1 MEFEIIKIKQL
12 SGKKAQ
18 IYSVILGQEDQSV
31 FEQFLQNNYS
41 EYPTEIEDIVSKLKI
56 MATKTGAA
64 EHFFK
69 LNEGKPGDGVCA
81 LFDSPDKKL
90 RIYCIRFAN
99 VAIVVGG
106 GGYKPKNIRAYQ
118 ESSSLKKEAETM
130 VRISRIISEAIKN
143 KDIHLEDNVKIAEG
157 IKRKGLSQK
166 EFAEKMSK
174 RPSEISKWLRGDH
187 NFTTST
193 LFDIEDVLNIHLI
206 DINEYSHAAC
216 PASI

>member
-118 ESSSLKKEAETM
+118 ESSSLKNRHKAQ
-130 VRISRIISEAIKN
+130 RKAKFYIN
-143 KDIHLEDNVKIAEG
+143 KCRSASCMQS
-157 IKRKGLSQK
+157 GLKQ
-166 EFAEKMSK
+166 
-174 RPSEISKWLRGDH
+174 
-187 NFTTST
+187 
-193 LFDIEDVLNIHLI
+193 
-206 DINEYSHAAC
+206 
-216 PASI
+216 ASA

>member
-1 MEFEIIKIKQL
+1 MELEIVKIKQL
-12 SGKKAQ
+12 SGKKTQ
-18 IYSVILGQEDQSV
+18 IYSVILNQEDQSV

-41 EYPTEIEDIVSKLKI
+41 GYPTEIEDIVSKLKI

-106 GGYKPKNIRAYQ
+106 GGYKPQNIRAYQ
-118 ESSSLKKEAETM
+118 ESSSLKKEAETV

-143 KDIHLEDNVKIAEG
+143 KDIHLDDNGFFLGNLK
-157 IKRKGLSQK
+157 LK
-166 EFAEKMSK
+166 EE
-174 RPSEISKWLRGDH
+174 
-187 NFTTST
+187 
-193 LFDIEDVLNIHLI
+193 
-206 DINEYSHAAC
+206 
-216 PASI
+216 

>member
-1 MEFEIIKIKQL
+1 MEFKIVNIKQL
-12 SGKKAQ
+12 SGKRAQ
-18 IYSVILGQEDQSV
+18 IYSVILGQENESV

-56 MATKTGAA
+56 MAKKTGAA
-64 EHFFK
+64 ENFFK

-118 ESSSLKKEAETM
+118 ESPILKEEAEKII
-130 VRISRIISEAIKN
+130 RISKIISEAIRN
-143 KDIHLEDNVKIAEG
+143 KDIFLDDNGFFLGNLK
-157 IKRKGLSQK
+157 LK
-166 EFAEKMSK
+166 EE
-174 RPSEISKWLRGDH
+174 
-187 NFTTST
+187 
-193 LFDIEDVLNIHLI
+193 
-206 DINEYSHAAC
+206 
-216 PASI
+216 

>member
-1 MEFEIIKIKQL
+1 
-12 SGKKAQ
+12 
-18 IYSVILGQEDQSV
+18 
-31 FEQFLQNNYS
+31 
-41 EYPTEIEDIVSKLKI
+41 

-64 EHFFK
+64 ENFFK

-118 ESSSLKKEAETM
+118 ESSSLKKEAETV

-143 KDIHLEDNVKIAEG
+143 KDIHLDDNGFFLGNLK
-157 IKRKGLSQK
+157 LK
-166 EFAEKMSK
+166 EE
-174 RPSEISKWLRGDH
+174 
-187 NFTTST
+187 
-193 LFDIEDVLNIHLI
+193 
-206 DINEYSHAAC
+206 
-216 PASI
+216 

>member
-1 MEFEIIKIKQL
+1 MSLFLRSFVKRKIIVEFEIIKIKQL

-90 RIYCIRFAN
+90 RIYYIRFAN
-99 VAIVVGG
+99 VAIIVGG

-118 ESSSLKKEAETM
+118 ESSSLKKEAETV

-143 KDIHLEDNVKIAEG
+143 KDIHLDDNGFFLGNLK
-157 IKRKGLSQK
+157 LK
-166 EFAEKMSK
+166 EE
-174 RPSEISKWLRGDH
+174 
-187 NFTTST
+187 
-193 LFDIEDVLNIHLI
+193 
-206 DINEYSHAAC
+206 
-216 PASI
+216 

>member
-1 MEFEIIKIKQL
+1 MELEIVKIKQL
-12 SGKKAQ
+12 SGKKTQ
-18 IYSVILGQEDQSV
+18 IYSVILNQEDQSV

-99 VAIVVGG
+99 VAIIVGG
-106 GGYKPKNIRAYQ
+106 GGYQ
-118 ESSSLKKEAETM
+118 ESPALKKEAEM
-130 VRISRIISEAIKN
+130 VIQISKIISKAIKN
-143 KDIHLEDNVKIAEG
+143 KDIHLNDNGFFLGNLK
-157 IKRKGLSQK
+157 LK
-166 EFAEKMSK
+166 EE
-174 RPSEISKWLRGDH
+174 
-187 NFTTST
+187 
-193 LFDIEDVLNIHLI
+193 
-206 DINEYSHAAC
+206 
-216 PASI
+216 

>member
-1 MEFEIIKIKQL
+1 MELEIVEIKQL
-12 SGKKAQ
+12 SGKKTQ
-18 IYSVILGQEDQSV
+18 IYSVILNQEDQSV

-99 VAIVVGG
+99 V
-106 GGYKPKNIRAYQ
+106 KPKNIRAYQ
-118 ESSSLKKEAETM
+118 ESPALKKEAEM
-130 VRISRIISEAIKN
+130 VIQISKIISKAIKN
-143 KDIHLEDNVKIAEG
+143 KDIHLNDNGFFLGNLK
-157 IKRKGLSQK
+157 LK
-166 EFAEKMSK
+166 EE
-174 RPSEISKWLRGDH
+174 
-187 NFTTST
+187 
-193 LFDIEDVLNIHLI
+193 
-206 DINEYSHAAC
+206 
-216 PASI
+216 

>member
-1 MEFEIIKIKQL
+1 MELEIVKIKQL
-12 SGKKAQ
+12 SGKKTQ
-18 IYSVILGQEDQSV
+18 IYSVILNQEDQSV

-69 LNEGKPGDGVCA
+69 LNEWKPGDGVCA

-118 ESSSLKKEAETM
+118 ESSSLKKEAETV

-143 KDIHLEDNVKIAEG
+143 KDIHLDDNGFFLGNLK
-157 IKRKGLSQK
+157 LK
-166 EFAEKMSK
+166 EE
-174 RPSEISKWLRGDH
+174 
-187 NFTTST
+187 
-193 LFDIEDVLNIHLI
+193 
-206 DINEYSHAAC
+206 
-216 PASI
+216 

>member
-1 MEFEIIKIKQL
+1 MELEIVKIKQL
-12 SGKKAQ
+12 SGKKTQ
-18 IYSVILGQEDQSV
+18 IYSVILNQEDQSV

-64 EHFFK
+64 
-69 LNEGKPGDGVCA
+69 EGKPGDGVCA

-118 ESSSLKKEAETM
+118 ESSSLKKEAETV

-143 KDIHLEDNVKIAEG
+143 KDIHLDDNGFFLGNLK
-157 IKRKGLSQK
+157 LK
-166 EFAEKMSK
+166 EE
-174 RPSEISKWLRGDH
+174 
-187 NFTTST
+187 
-193 LFDIEDVLNIHLI
+193 
-206 DINEYSHAAC
+206 
-216 PASI
+216 

>member
-1 MEFEIIKIKQL
+1 
-12 SGKKAQ
+12 
-18 IYSVILGQEDQSV
+18 
-31 FEQFLQNNYS
+31 
-41 EYPTEIEDIVSKLKI
+41 

-118 ESSSLKKEAETM
+118 ESPALKKEAEM
-130 VRISRIISEAIKN
+130 VIQISKIISKAIKN
-143 KDIHLEDNVKIAEG
+143 KDIHLDDNGFFLGNLK
-157 IKRKGLSQK
+157 LK
-166 EFAEKMSK
+166 EE
-174 RPSEISKWLRGDH
+174 
-187 NFTTST
+187 
-193 LFDIEDVLNIHLI
+193 
-206 DINEYSHAAC
+206 
-216 PASI
+216 

>member
-1 MEFEIIKIKQL
+1 
-12 SGKKAQ
+12 
-18 IYSVILGQEDQSV
+18 
-31 FEQFLQNNYS
+31 
-41 EYPTEIEDIVSKLKI
+41 

-106 GGYKPKNIRAYQ
+106 GGYKPKNITMQTNNEGTEVVGGGGYKPKNIRAYQ
-118 ESSSLKKEAETM
+118 ESSSLKKEAETV

-143 KDIHLEDNVKIAEG
+143 KDIHLDDNGFFLGNLK
-157 IKRKGLSQK
+157 LK
-166 EFAEKMSK
+166 EE
-174 RPSEISKWLRGDH
+174 
-187 NFTTST
+187 
-193 LFDIEDVLNIHLI
+193 
-206 DINEYSHAAC
+206 
-216 PASI
+216 